1 MRIVAGRWGGRRLKA
16 PRGRSVRPTTDRVRE
31 AWMSAAAAELPG
43 ASVLDLFSG
52 SGALGLE
59 AVSRGAADAVL
70 VERSREALGVL
81 KGNVASLGA
90 EDEVTV
96 VADDVFRYLDR
107 TDAVYDVAFADPP
120 YGTGDASKLVE
131 RFLQRPFA
139 RTLWLE
145 HAWRDELVLPAGAR
159 TRRYGDT
166 ALTTLTEHDA
176 SATDHGS
183 T

>member
-1 MRIVAGRWGGRRLKA
+1 
-16 PRGRSVRPTTDRVRE
+16 
-31 AWMSAAAAELPG
+31 MSAASAELPG
-43 ASVLDLFSG
+43 ATVLDLFSG

-59 AVSRGAADAVL
+59 ALSRGAAEAVL
-70 VERSREALGVL
+70 VERAREALGAL
-81 KGNVASLGA
+81 RENVASLGA
-90 EDEVTV
+90 RDEVTV
-96 VADDVFRYLDR
+96 IADDVFRFLDR
-107 TDAVYDVAFADPP
+107 TEEVYDVAFADPP
-120 YGTGDASKLVE
+120 YGTGDAAKLVE

-145 HAWRDELVLPAGAR
+145 HAWRDELALPAGAR

>member
-1 MRIVAGRWGGRRLKA
+1 
-16 PRGRSVRPTTDRVRE
+16 
-31 AWMSAAAAELPG
+31 MSAAAAELPG

-59 AVSRGAADAVL
+59 AVSRGAAEAVL
-70 VERSREALGVL
+70 VEQAREALSAIRE
-81 KGNVASLGA
+81 NVASLGA
-90 EDEVTV
+90 PDEVTV
-96 VADDVFRYLDR
+96 VADDVFRFLDR
-107 TDAVYDVAFADPP
+107 TEEVFDVAFADPP
-120 YGTGDASKLVE
+120 YGTGDAAQLVE
-131 RFLQRPFA
+131 RFLRRPFA

-145 HAWRDELVLPAGAR
+145 HARRDELALPAGAR

-176 SATDHGS
+176 SATDHSS

>member
-1 MRIVAGRWGGRRLKA
+1 
-16 PRGRSVRPTTDRVRE
+16 
-31 AWMSAAAAELPG
+31 MSAAASELPG
-43 ASVLDLFSG
+43 ARVLDLFSG

-59 AVSRGAADAVL
+59 SLSRGAVEVVF
-70 VERSREALGVL
+70 VERGREALRAL
-81 KGNVASLGA
+81 RENVASLDA
-90 EDEVTV
+90 EAEVTV
-96 VADDVFRYLDR
+96 VADDVFRFLDR
-107 TDAVYDVAFADPP
+107 PEGGFDVALADPP
-120 YGTGDASKLVE
+120 YGTGDAAKLVD

-145 HAWRDELVLPAGAR
+145 HAWRDELALPAGVR

-176 SATDHGS
+176 RATDHRS